1 LLSFALFGML
11 PLNIFISFDDYQGSV
26 PYEIAMGL
34 VLLASLWL
42 YLRTTQLW
50 RRLIVLA
57 VGMVLAMAIEAI
69 GKWILIPS
77 QVWGGFEWHTIE
89 QSQQVIVSGTIQ
101 TWFWVIVAVLL
112 PALIGWLLRLK
123 QFNSAAPSP
132 NK

>member
-1 LLSFALFGML
+1 MLSFALFGML